1 MFVVLDGSVDLSDFV
16 EGEPSVEDGFE
27 VEGVELDST
36 IVVLNSLLEVLLL
49 AGLPAIRVQDV
60 SLLQSILAGNVMLR
74 ETSIIE

>member
-1 MFVVLDGSVDLSDFV
+1 M
-16 EGEPSVEDGFE
+16 
-27 VEGVELDST
+27 EGVEFDST

>member
-16 EGEPSVEDGFE
+16 KGKPSIKDGFE
-27 VEGVELDST
+27 VEGVDLDST
-36 IVVLNSLLEVLLL
+36 VIVLNRLLEVLFL